1 VNFRSQRELPD
12 VRVLARAA
20 DRSRDA
26 EALQALRAWMTDTG
40 FQDVVTENILAG
52 AGRG

>member
-1 VNFRSQRELPD
+1 VQ
-12 VRVLARAA
+12 V
-20 DRSRDA
+20 
-26 EALQALRAWMTDTG
+26 LQALRAWMTDTG